1 MPHRSPQFKNNI
13 VTQTSTNDSKMV
25 KPCPQSV
32 SLNPA
37 APAFS
42 YKPSSTS
49 RSNSFSS
56 SATSSSDTESNT
68 SSQGTLH
75 TITSAS
81 SFQPTLPP
89 KEFIPRSNTIS
100 LDSMRTLTAETSPVV
115 ASDSPSDDQC
125 SESQFS
131 IGGNSNPSDTTF
143 STQDGFIAKTDVD
156 SKVED
161 LLLSMKYISPPLRQK
176 LMKIACY

>member
-1 MPHRSPQFKNNI
+1 
-13 VTQTSTNDSKMV
+13 MV

-37 APAFS
+37 APVFS

-56 SATSSSDTESNT
+56 SSATSSSDTDSHT

-75 TITSAS
+75 TTTSAS
-81 SFQPTLPP
+81 SFHPTLPP
-89 KEFIPRSNTIS
+89 KEFIPRSNAIS

-115 ASDSPSDDQC
+115 ASDAPSDDQC

-161 LLLSMKYISPPLRQK
+161 LLLSMKYLSLPLRQK
-176 LMKIACY
+176 LM

>member
-1 MPHRSPQFKNNI
+1 
-13 VTQTSTNDSKMV
+13 MV
-25 KPCPQSV
+25 KPCPHSV

-37 APAFS
+37 APVFS

-56 SATSSSDTESNT
+56 SSATSSTDTESNT

-75 TITSAS
+75 TTTSAS
-81 SFQPTLPP
+81 SFHPTLPP

-100 LDSMRTLTAETSPVV
+100 LDSMGPLTAETSPVV
-115 ASDSPSDDQC
+115 ANDPPSDDQC

-131 IGGNSNPSDTTF
+131 ISGNSNPSDTTF

-161 LLLSMKYISPPLRQK
+161 LLLSMKYLSPSLSKK
-176 LMKIACY
+176 LM